1 MKKNLL
7 KILFTFFLIIF
18 TTVKTPAVQFD
29 ILVLPTDILSVCENY
44 FCFPEVSEIAA
55 EDVINNINS
64 YNNMSAIELS
74 SVRQKLAQDFELQN
88 TVRELLTNYSKN
100 EKIDF
105 TKLNKTAESFGVKSV
120 VLITSYATSDK
131 SDLKRNLWELLEI
144 SSAFKTTSPL
154 KLTTSVVLTDNI
166 NNLIMWSGKYNKIV
180 SDTNGY
186 FIAKNQ
192 TQAAAQLEK
201 IKQYSKNNISQTI
214 SQNIHLRF
222 FPKEVRTFKVNRT
235 NTNNTETEK
244 PKFVPNALDHLIK
257 PQMIKEIEEGTNNTQ
272 NPADEFI
279 FEF

>member
-192 TQAAAQLEK
+192 AQAASQLEK
-201 IKQYSKNNISQTI
+201 IKQYSKNNIGQTI

>member
-7 KILFTFFLIIF
+7 KILFTFFLLVF
-18 TTVKTPAVQFD
+18 SMVKTSAVQFD

-44 FCFPEVSEIAA
+44 FCFPEVSEIVA

-64 YNNMSAIELS
+64 YNNMSAIELY
-74 SVRQKLAQDFELQN
+74 SVRQKLAQDIELQN
-88 TVRELLTNYSKN
+88 SVRELLTSYSKN

-105 TKLNKTAESFGVKSV
+105 NKLNKTAESFGVKSIV
-120 VLITSYATSDK
+120 IITSYTTSEK
-131 SDLKRNLWELLEI
+131 SSIKRNLWELLEI
-144 SSAFKTTSPL
+144 SSAFKTSTPIN
-154 KLTTSVVLTDNI
+154 LTTSAVLTDNV
-166 NNLIMWSGKYNKIV
+166 NNLIMWSGKYNKTV

-192 TQAAAQLEK
+192 TQAASQYEK

-222 FPKEVRTFKVNRT
+222 FPKEIRTFKVNRQ
-235 NTNNTETEK
+235 NLENGDEK
-244 PKFVPNALDHLIK
+244 PKFVPNALEHLIN
-257 PQMIKEIEEGTNNTQ
+257 PQMIREIEEGTNNTQ
-272 NPADEFI
+272 NPTDDFI